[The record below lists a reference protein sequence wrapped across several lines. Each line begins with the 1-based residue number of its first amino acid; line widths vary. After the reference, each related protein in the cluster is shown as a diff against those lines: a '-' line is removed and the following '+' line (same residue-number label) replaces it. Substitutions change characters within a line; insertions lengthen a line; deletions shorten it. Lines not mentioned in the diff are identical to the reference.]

1 MTISIANLCC
11 MELAELRA
19 LNKSVV
25 ALINSRVKAASFEAG
40 LSLKVGQTV
49 KWTGRSGIPMTG
61 TVTKI
66 KPKMVSVN
74 AGRDGLWNV
83 SATMLKAA

>member
-1 MTISIANLCC
+1 MISTAT
-11 MELAELRA
+11 LAAMDTATLRA
-19 LNKSVV
+19 LNKTVV
-25 ALINSRVKAASFEAG
+25 ALINNRIKAASFEAG
-40 LSLKVGQTV
+40 MSLRVGQEV

-61 TVTKI
+61 TVTKV

-83 SATMLKAA
+83 SATLLKAA

>member
-1 MTISIANLCC
+1 MTISTATLAAMDIAT
-11 MELAELRA
+11 LRE
-19 LNKSVV
+19 LNKTVV
-25 ALINSRVKAASFEAG
+25 ALINNRVKAASFEAG
-40 LSLKVGQTV
+40 LALRVGQTV

-61 TVTKI
+61 TVTKV

-83 SATMLKAA
+83 SATLLKAA